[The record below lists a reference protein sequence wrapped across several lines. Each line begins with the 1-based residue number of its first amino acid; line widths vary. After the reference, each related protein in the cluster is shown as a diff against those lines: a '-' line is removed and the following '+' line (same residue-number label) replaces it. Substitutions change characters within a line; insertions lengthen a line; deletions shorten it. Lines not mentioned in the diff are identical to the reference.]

1 MYIQGHWRHPWMYIN
16 NLYTNPENRIP
27 KNYGEMMLN
36 QKDLQKTHR
45 SFQDKQDSE
54 LAVLNLQLQYINII
68 QQSLNSNAN
77 DIKTRLK
84 Q

>member
-1 MYIQGHWRHPWMYIN
+1 M
-16 NLYTNPENRIP
+16 T
-27 KNYGEMMLN
+27 LN

-68 QQSLNSNAN
+68 QQSVNSNAN